1 MLSLFRL
8 DVETDDCTLPQDSM
22 KKSIT
27 HIKKISAEIGAVST
41 QVQNGLKVQGQ
52 ETGWASVVVRRQTWV
67 EAFCVQNMGWLNF
80 LPGLKK
86 GKLGHSTD
94 SS

>member
-41 QVQNGLKVQGQ
+41 
-52 ETGWASVVVRRQTWV
+52 
-67 EAFCVQNMGWLNF
+67 
-80 LPGLKK
+80 
-86 GKLGHSTD
+86 
-94 SS
+94 